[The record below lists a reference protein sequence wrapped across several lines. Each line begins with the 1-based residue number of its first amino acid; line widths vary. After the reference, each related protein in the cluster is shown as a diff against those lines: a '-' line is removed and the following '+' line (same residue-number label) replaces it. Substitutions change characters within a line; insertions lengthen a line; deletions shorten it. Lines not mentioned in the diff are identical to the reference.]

1 MTETEIK
8 RRSASRRAL
17 EGVRVIDLTWLQVG
31 PQATRL
37 LASFGA
43 QVIRIEWRK
52 RGAIDFLRYFQP
64 FAPDHATSDGGRV
77 QGAARSHGIRGNYNR
92 GAYFNNTNPGKYG
105 ITLNLN
111 HPRGRDLL
119 KRMVSRADALCE
131 NFSPSQ
137 MDKWGLGH
145 EELCKVNPRLIYMR
159 TTGMGKA
166 GVYRDYVSYGP
177 TAQAFSGLTFL
188 SGLPEPYP
196 PAGWGYSYLDH
207 SPGYFGAILLMAAL
221 RRQRTEG
228 RGAYI
233 DMSQTETGLMLT
245 GTSLLEYQL
254 TGKRTQRYGNRMP
267 YWDWAPHGAYRCAGY
282 DNWIA
287 ISIQSDP
294 QWQGLVAEMGSPDW
308 ARDGCFA
315 TAAGRKR
322 CEEEIDAKLTAF
334 TVEQDRYDLMARLQV
349 RRIPAG
355 VVQRAAD
362 RFDRDPQL
370 KARGYFVDLP
380 QSEIGTWPVE
390 GFPAKLSASPAYVG
404 GLTGRA
410 APKLGEDNDF
420 VYRELFGL
428 SAEELRALEAEEVI

>member
-1 MTETEIK
+1 MGNQPLSK
-8 RRSASRRAL
+8 PRAL
-17 EGVRVIDLTWLQVG
+17 EGVRIIDLTWLQVG

-43 QVIRIEWRK
+43 QVIRVEWRG

-64 FAPDHATSDGGRV
+64 FAPDHATPDGGRV
-77 QGAARSHGIRGNYNR
+77 QGAAPSNGIRGNYDR

-111 HPRGRDLL
+111 HPKGRDLL
-119 KRMVSRADALCE
+119 KRMVRDANGLCE

-137 MDKWGLGH
+137 MDKWGLSY
-145 EELCKVNPRLIYMR
+145 EELRKINPRLIYLR

-166 GVYRDYVSYGP
+166 GVYKDYVSYGP

-188 SGLPEPYP
+188 SGMPEPFQ

-207 SPGYFGAILLMAAL
+207 SPGYFGAMLLMAAL
-221 RRQRTEG
+221 RRQRADG
-228 RGAYI
+228 VGAYI

-245 GTSLLEYQL
+245 GTSIIEYQL
-254 TGKRTQRYGNRMP
+254 TGKTTTRYGNRMP
-267 YWDWAPHGAYRCAGY
+267 YRDWAPHGAFRCAGE

-287 ISIQSDP
+287 ISVQSDT
-294 QWQGLVAEMGSPDW
+294 QWRSLREEMGSPAW
-308 ARDGCFA
+308 ACNDTFA
-315 TAAGRKR
+315 TAAGRLKHQDDL
-322 CEEEIDAKLTAF
+322 ESKLTEF
-334 TVEQDRYDLMARLQV
+334 TIKQDRYDLMNRLQA
-349 RRIPAG
+349 RAIPAG
-355 VVQRAAD
+355 VVQKAAD

-370 KARGYFVDLP
+370 KAREYYVELP
-380 QSEIGTWPVE
+380 HSEIGCWPIE

-410 APKLGEDNDF
+410 APKLGEDNEL
-420 VYRELFGL
+420 VYRDMLGL
-428 SAEELRALEAEEVI
+428 SDAELTTLSEEGVI

>member
-1 MTETEIK
+1 MANQGNV
-8 RRSASRRAL
+8 RPRAL
-17 EGVRVIDLTWLQVG
+17 EGVRIIDLTWLQVG

-64 FAPDHATSDGGRV
+64 FAPNHATPDGGRV
-77 QGAARSHGIRGNYNR
+77 QGAASSQGIRGNYDR

-105 ITLNLN
+105 VTLNLN
-111 HPRGRDLL
+111 HLKGRDLL
-119 KRMVSRADALCE
+119 KRMVRDANALCE
-131 NFSPSQ
+131 NFSPGQ
-137 MDKWGLGH
+137 MDKWGLGY
-145 EELCKVNPRLIYMR
+145 EELRKLNPGLIYLQ

-166 GVYRDYVSYGP
+166 GVYKNYVSYGP

-188 SGLPEPYP
+188 SGLPEQDQ

-207 SPGYFGAILLMAAL
+207 SPGYFGAMLLMAAL
-221 RRQRTEG
+221 RRQRADG

-245 GTSLLEYQL
+245 GTSIVEYQL
-254 TGKRTQRYGNRMP
+254 TGQSTQRYGNRMP
-267 YWDWAPHGAYRCAGY
+267 YRDWSPHGAYRCAGD

-287 ISIQSDP
+287 ISIQSDT
-294 QWQGLVAEMGSPDW
+294 QWQALVEEMGSPAW
-308 ARDGCFA
+308 ARDDRFA
-315 TAAGRKR
+315 TALGRKQH
-322 CEEEIDAKLTAF
+322 EDELDANLTEF
-334 TVEQDRYDLMARLQV
+334 TVEQDCYDLMNRLQA
-349 RRIPAG
+349 RAIPAG

-380 QSEIGTWPVE
+380 HSEIGTWPVE

-410 APKLGEDNDF
+410 APKLGEDNEF
-420 VYRELFGL
+420 VYHEIFGL
-428 SAEELRALEAEEVI
+428 SADELAALREEEVI